1 MPAAELQLTLHRAG
15 VGPAAVV
22 PVPSGTVLL
31 LSPAASLTAAIR
43 IALECRKIAGR
54 AAVLCWDDVA
64 AISYSVLGPLAGTW
78 YWGGVADVNRL
89 TERAQHLGPV
99 GRAASRLAGLFTV
112 SWRKPDKVDK
122 VAGALTT
129 VFGAHPQDERIRARV
144 AHWETGGPQEVAA
157 LLDEAGLPDV
167 HPVVDL
173 VHAGHADPWVAAL
186 APPAKPPVV
195 VLGVVIALVCCATTL
210 LLGVPVWF
218 GMLGVVLAVPSV
230 LLANAFL
237 RRSVRRKPINAVLP
251 AIPVTQ
257 GAVPTEQPPA

>member
-1 MPAAELQLTLHRAG
+1 VWGGGGGRG
-15 VGPAAVV
+15 GPA
-22 PVPSGTVLL
+22 PVRGG
-31 LSPAASLTAAIR
+31 
-43 IALECRKIAGR
+43 AGR
-54 AAVLCWDDVA
+54 RPAPR
-64 AISYSVLGPLAGTW
+64 GPP
-78 YWGGVADVNRL
+78 
-89 TERAQHLGPV
+89 GP
-99 GRAASRLAGLFTV
+99 
-112 SWRKPDKVDK
+112 
-122 VAGALTT
+122 
-129 VFGAHPQDERIRARV
+129 
-144 AHWETGGPQEVAA
+144 
-157 LLDEAGLPDV
+157 
-167 HPVVDL
+167 
-173 VHAGHADPWVAAL
+173 HAGHADPWVAAL